1 MSATETFRVHGLEL
15 AVGEPEESLRERAL
29 EAAGVS
35 AAELRA
41 FRIARL
47 SLDARPSRGTST
59 RGPRSGR
66 ARRLRFVAQADLV
79 LAAGARSAGL
89 ERALRS
95 GRVVRAPEVGRLEV
109 ERVHASLA
117 PARVAVL
124 GAGPAGLFAALV
136 LARNGVAVD
145 VLDRGA
151 PIRERARDL
160 NAFHRTRVPNPESN
174 LLFGEG
180 GAGTYSDGK
189 LYTRVDHPLEAPLL
203 DELVA
208 CGAPARIAWDAR
220 AHVGTDRLH
229 RILPALRARLEAQ
242 GVVFHWRTRVDGLVL
257 DAARP
262 GQVRALAT
270 PRGELGT
277 AALVLAPGHSARDTW
292 AALAAQGVPFEAK
305 PFQLGVRIEHPQ
317 ALVDRGRHGE
327 GPEAESLGPAYYGL
341 TARAGDGAPAAHSFC
356 MCPGGVIV
364 ASVSAPERL
373 CTNGMSNSRHS
384 SGFANAAIVTTL
396 GPREFGAGAFDGVAL
411 QESLERA
418 FFAAGGGDYTAPAQ
432 SAPDFLAGAS
442 SALTRRS
449 SYRLGTTPARV
460 DALLPARVRD
470 ALRHALARFERQIP
484 GFAGPEGL
492 LVGIESRSS
501 GPVRIPRDPDSLRAR
516 GFANLF
522 PVGEGA
528 GYAGG
533 IMSAAIDGAR
543 AAQVLLRDGVA
554 APRSR
559 S

>member
-1 MSATETFRVHGLEL
+1 VSATETYRVHGLEL
-15 AVGEPEESLRERAL
+15 AVGEPEANVRERAR

-35 AAELRA
+35 KAELRG
-41 FRIARL
+41 FRIARM
-47 SLDARPSRGTST
+47 SLDARRV
-59 RGPRSGR
+59 GP
-66 ARRLRFVAQADLV
+66 ARRLRFVVHADLV
-79 LAAGARSAGL
+79 LDAGAHFAGL

-95 GRVVRAPEVGRLEV
+95 GRVTRAPEIGRLEV
-109 ERVHASLA
+109 ERVHGSLA
-117 PARVAVL
+117 RARVAVL

-145 VLDRGA
+145 VIDRGA
-151 PIRERARDL
+151 SIRERARDV

-189 LYTRVDHPLEAPLL
+189 LYTRVDHPLETPLL
-203 DELVA
+203 DELIA
-208 CGAPARIAWDAR
+208 CGAPARIAYDAR

-229 RILPALRARLEAQ
+229 RILPALRARLEAL
-242 GVVFHWRTRVDGLVL
+242 GVVFHWRTRVDRLVL
-257 DAARP
+257 DARDP
-262 GQVRALAT
+262 VSVRALGT
-270 PRGELGT
+270 SRGELET
-277 AALVLAPGHSARDTW
+277 SALILAPGHSARDTW
-292 AALAAQGVPFEAK
+292 RALASQGVAFEAK

-327 GPEAESLGPAYYGL
+327 GPEAKLLGPAYYGL
-341 TARAGDGAPAAHSFC
+341 TCKPGDSSPGAHSFC

-364 ASVSAPERL
+364 ASVSSPGLL
-373 CTNGMSNSRHS
+373 CTNGMSNSKHS

-396 GPREFGAGAFDGVAL
+396 GPRIFGTSAFDGVAL

-418 FFAAGGGDYTAPAQ
+418 FFEAGGGDYTAPAQ
-432 SAPDFLAGAS
+432 SAPDFLAGRAS
-442 SALTRRS
+442 PVTLRS
-449 SYRLGTTPARV
+449 SYRFGMAPRRI
-460 DALLPARVRD
+460 DALLPPLVRD
-470 ALRHALARFERQIP
+470 ALRRALVRFERQIP

-492 LVGIESRSS
+492 LVGLESRSS
-501 GPVRIPRDPDSLRAR
+501 GPVRIPRDTDTLRAR

-554 APRSR
+554 STETRV
-559 S
+559 